1 MEIRDPIHGNIEVNP
16 TECRIIDTPEMQ
28 RLNYIKQLD
37 LSYLVF
43 PGANH
48 TRFEHSLGTMYVAK
62 MLFSETL
69 GKKDPEFSYVGLLHD
84 IGHGPFSHLSEP
96 YIEKYLKKDHEQLG
110 VERIKNSE
118 IADIISDSGMSLNK
132 VLAYFQG
139 SEKIDV
145 VGGTLGA
152 DRIDYLMRDSHYTGV
167 AYGVIDYHRL
177 RAKLVLHKGRVAI
190 LEGGVAGAESMLIA
204 RYFMFSSVYM
214 HHTKI
219 IAATMLRNAIG
230 GALEAGTFGA
240 DEMASMSDA
249 ELLLN
254 IMRSKDKEA
263 AGLVKRISQ
272 RKLFKRAYEGGF
284 SADFDL
290 DELKSAIM
298 KAGFGRNDFVAHVVT
313 FSGGGDDVVVVD
325 EDGSPMGKL
334 TEVSPFIKTL
344 NQVLKDTK
352 KLIVACDRKDTEKI
366 GAIVKRFV

>member
-16 TECRIIDTPEMQ
+16 TEHLIIDTPEMQ

-62 MLFSETL
+62 MLFADTL

-84 IGHGPFSHLSEP
+84 VGHGPFSHLSEP
-96 YIEKYLKKDHEQLG
+96 YLEKYLKKNHEQIG
-110 VERIKNSE
+110 IERIRDSE
-118 IADIISDSGMSLNK
+118 IGDIISDSGMSLNK
-132 VLAYFQG
+132 ILSYFKG

-177 RAKLVLHKGRVAI
+177 RAKLTLNKGRVAI

-204 RYFMFSSVYM
+204 RYFMYSSVYM

-219 IAATMLRNAIG
+219 IAAMMLRNAIG
-230 GALEAGTFGA
+230 MALEAGTF
-240 DEMASMSDA
+240 DA
-249 ELLLN
+249 KQLALMVDHELLLK
-254 IMRSKDKEA
+254 IRAGKDKKA
-263 AGLVKRISQ
+263 ADLVTRIMQ
-272 RKLFKRAYEGGF
+272 RKLYKRAYEETF
-284 SADFDL
+284 KKEIDL
-290 DELKSAIM
+290 GELKSAIG
-298 KAGFGRNDFVAHVVT
+298 KAGFDDDQFVAHVIK
-313 FSGGGDDVVVVD
+313 FSGGGEDVVVVD
-325 EDGSPMGKL
+325 DDGAPMGKL

-344 NQVLKDTK
+344 NGVLSDTR
-352 KLIVACDRKDTEKI
+352 KLIVACDRKNVDKI
-366 GAIVKRFV
+366 GAVVRKFV